1 MAENITV
8 NIHDI
13 PLELPDNWLIG
24 GDSGEFAR
32 IVDRQL
38 QQITQNQTGE
48 TPPKICLAEP
58 EPLQFLASFI
68 AARTAKCQIFLCNPN
83 WVKEEWEQVFDL
95 VQPDLILKQDTD
107 IKNTFPPLP
116 VRGGGLRLCS
126 REFHSPGFHH
136 SPEFHSP
143 GFHHSPEF
151 HSPGFHHSP
160 EFDSPEFHHSRQLP
174 SPEIDELAT
183 IMIPTGGSSGK
194 IRFAIH
200 TWETLTASVQGF
212 QEYFQLDKINSFCV
226 LPLYHVSGFMQ
237 FVRSFTTG
245 GKLAIASFKT
255 LEAGEKCDV
264 KPEEFFISL
273 VPTQLQRL
281 LQKPDTTNWL
291 SQFRAVLLGG
301 APAWPELLA
310 TARKHQIK
318 LAPTYGMTET
328 ASQIATLKPEDFLA
342 GNNTSGQTLPHAK
355 ITICSA
361 SGEILC
367 YNQIGNIRVNAKSL
381 ALGYYPERFDDSPY
395 FQLDDLGFFDKNN
408 CLNIVGRSSDKIITG
423 GENVFPAQVEAA
435 IKNTNLVA
443 DVAIIGLPD
452 KDWGQVVTAV
462 WVPANSEVTVKNLQA
477 AIEDKLSKFKRPKNW
492 VVVTQLPRNA
502 QGKLNRE
509 QLQELAL
516 KKVRS
521 EDFSPHK

>member
-1 MAENITV
+1 MAENLTINTL
-8 NIHDI
+8 NL
-13 PLELPDNWLIG
+13 PLHLPNNWLIG

-32 IVDRQL
+32 IVDRKL
-38 QQITQNQTGE
+38 QEITQNQTGE

-58 EPLQFLASFI
+58 EAVQFLASFI

-95 VQPDLILKQDTD
+95 VQPDLIWGQNTN

-116 VRGGGLRLCS
+116 VREGGLSLCS

-143 GFHHSPEF
+143 GFHHLPGLNHSPEF
-151 HSPGFHHSP
+151 H
-160 EFDSPEFHHSRQLP
+160 SPEFHHSREFH
-174 SPEIDELAT
+174 SPEIEELAT

-200 TWETLTASVQGF
+200 NWETLTASVQGF
-212 QEYFQLDKINSFCV
+212 QQYFQLEKINSFCV

-237 FVRSFTTG
+237 FMRSFTTG
-245 GKLAIASFKT
+245 GKLAIASFKK
-255 LEAGEKCDV
+255 LEAGEKYDV
-264 KPEEFFISL
+264 EPEKFFISL

-291 SQFRAVLLGG
+291 SRFRAVLLGG

-310 TARKHQIK
+310 TARNHQIK

-355 ITICSA
+355 ITIRRA
-361 SGEILC
+361 TGEILC
-367 YNQIGNIRVNAKSL
+367 YNQIGHITVDAKSL
-381 ALGYYPERFDDSPY
+381 ALGYYPEQFGDSPY

-408 CLNIVGRSSDKIITG
+408 YLNIVGRSSDKIITG

-443 DVAIIGLPD
+443 DVAVIGLPD

-462 WVPANSEVTVKNLQA
+462 CVPANCEVTVKNLQA

-492 VVVTQLPRNA
+492 VFVEKMPRNA

-509 QLQELAL
+509 QLQEIAVSSLANQ
-516 KKVRS
+516 
-521 EDFSPHK
+521 